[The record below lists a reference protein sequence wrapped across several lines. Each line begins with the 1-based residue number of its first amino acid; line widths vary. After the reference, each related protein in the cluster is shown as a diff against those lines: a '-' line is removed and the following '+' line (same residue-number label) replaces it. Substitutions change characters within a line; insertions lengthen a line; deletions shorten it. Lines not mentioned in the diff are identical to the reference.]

1 MSKAD
6 KQHYALYAAMAALV
20 TVAILIFAKGSA
32 WLSSGSAS
40 VLASL
45 VDSVIDAAVSIMNF
59 CAIRYSMKPADHEHR
74 HGHGKIEGLSAMFQ
88 GAFIFGAG
96 VFLVFESLSR
106 FTQAAPIE
114 AHMMSIQIM
123 AFSIIISVALVAIQN
138 HTLKQVDSLAVASE
152 KAHYATD
159 VVLNGAV
166 IAVLFLLYKGA
177 PLWLDPLF
185 ALLVAA
191 YLGYTAK
198 NIVAGGLDMLLD
210 RELPD
215 EQRQLIF
222 KTIRAH
228 PDVHNVHD
236 LRTRKSGMRVY
247 IYFDLELDADKS
259 LRAAH
264 EVAHDVE
271 QALLAHF
278 PHAEIMIHKDPYGV
292 PHPESR
298 HHVPEVHLPERLRDK
313 NKSRSAAEKPAS
325 RRRKTARTKK
335 KQEK

>member
-1 MSKAD
+1 MNKAS
-6 KQHYALYAAMAALV
+6 KQHYALYAGVAALV
-20 TVAILIFAKGSA
+20 TVAVLIFAKGAA
-32 WLSSGSAS
+32 WMGSGSAS

-106 FTQAAPIE
+106 FTQVAPIG
-114 AHMMSIQIM
+114 AHVMSIQVM
-123 AFSIIISVALVAIQN
+123 AFSIVASIVLVIIQN
-138 HTLKQVDSLAVASE
+138 HCLKQVDSLAVASE

-159 VVLNGAV
+159 IILNGGV

-177 PLWLDPLF
+177 PLWIDPLF

-191 YLGYTAK
+191 YLGYTAR

-215 EQRQLIF
+215 AQRQLIF

-228 PDVHNVHD
+228 PDVYNVHD

-264 EVAHDVE
+264 EVAHGVE
-271 QALLAHF
+271 QALLVHF

-298 HHVPEVHLPERLRDK
+298 HHVPDVHCPDCG
-313 NKSRSAAEKPAS
+313 
-325 RRRKTARTKK
+325 
-335 KQEK
+335 